1 MGGSWDERDLW
12 EGFVG
17 GSWDGEE
24 LGWEGIGKERVD
36 RGESWDLIFTLLK
49 LLKSSGNLKN

>member
-1 MGGSWDERDLW
+1 M
-12 EGFVG
+12 G